1 MMRSLHKRSRRP
13 RGVALLL
20 AILIVALLSVA
31 LSDFLYRSRVD
42 LDAARNFEDLQQAR
56 YAARAGVEAGSLF
69 LTAVKANEWADA
81 LITLGVPNFG
91 AGGFIAGADEFKKN
105 QPQQELQG
113 EVFNDDT
120 PSLTGVDF
128 AEAYYDIPHNDP
140 DGFNNGYLQ
149 FISSLTGFNFFT
161 DGEDDDSFGDNI
173 DVEIRF
179 IDESSRLNLNALYY
193 CSPSSGCGDSN
204 QFNVNLYYQIR
215 QLFIDQIIRAREESE
230 SKFGAREKEREEA
243 DTDERDRDGSRFE
256 DEVEVGDIDQIMC
269 SILDWLDPDDT
280 QASNDGCSEGAER
293 DDYLRLD
300 EPYEPRNG
308 PMESVGELRLVN
320 GVTADIYRAVAPFLT
335 VYPQVPSGDCRAR
348 LETLRSSVNSE
359 EQFKCFDDK
368 VNLMAASDQVIKAW
382 AVGGFNKENYVE
394 PDLRTRDIKE
404 FKEEVLTLLN
414 CARLPQDV
422 AEGSG
427 CPAPAPGVAA
437 APDCWATSA
446 DIKRVLETNGIY
458 AFQEVGDTPNVG
470 AATTNLSCSGGN
482 NQNNQAGNFGDANA
496 QQNAINFRK
505 LVGDYV
511 TIEAIGKVGLLDEG
525 VVMDDGA
532 PATDGEDEEDEGGG
546 LRTPIESRIT
556 ATYYVD
562 GSNQSAPKLKLLR
575 WQEY

>member
-1 MMRSLHKRSRRP
+1 MTRPLRSRRP

-91 AGGFIAGADEFKKN
+91 AGGFIAGADEFKKT
-105 QPQQELQG
+105 QPQQELDG
-113 EVFNDDT
+113 EVFNDDGA
-120 PSLTGVDF
+120 SLTGIDF
-128 AEAYYDIPHNDP
+128 TEAYYDVPRSDP
-140 DGFNNGYLQ
+140 DGYINGYLL
-149 FISSLTGFNFFT
+149 FVSSLTGFNLFS

-193 CSPSSGCGDSN
+193 CNAASGCTDSN
-204 QFNVNLYYQIR
+204 LFNVNLYYQIR
-215 QLFIDQIIRAREESE
+215 QLFIDQLIRTREESE
-230 SKFGAREKEREEA
+230 SKFSARESERE
-243 DTDERDRDGSRFE
+243 DDETERNRDGSRFE
-256 DEVEVGDIDQIMC
+256 DEIEVSDVDVIMC
-269 SILDWLDPDDT
+269 AILDWLDPDET

-308 PMESVGELRLVN
+308 PMESVGELRMVK

-335 VYPQVPSGDCRAR
+335 VYPQVPGSNCLNR
-348 LETLRSSVNSE
+348 LETLRSNATE
-359 EQFKCFDDK
+359 GEPLPCFDDR
-368 VNLMAASDQVIKAW
+368 VNLMAASDQVIRAW
-382 AVGGFNKENYVE
+382 AVGGFDPKNYVE

-414 CARLPQDV
+414 CARLPNEI
-422 AEGSG
+422 AEDSG
-427 CPAPAPGVAA
+427 CPELPPGAGAP
-437 APDCWATSA
+437 PDCWTSSA
-446 DIKRVLETNGIY
+446 DIKRVLESSGIY
-458 AFQEVGDTPNVG
+458 AIQEVGNTPNVG
-470 AATTNLSCSGGN
+470 AATTKMSCSGSTTQG
-482 NQNNQAGNFGDANA
+482 QNNQGTDQGLLSTPNN
-496 QQNAINFRK
+496 INFRK
-505 LVGDYV
+505 LVGDFV

-525 VVMDDGA
+525 VVMDDGGA
-532 PATDGEDEEDEGGG
+532 ADLDEDGDGGGG

-556 ATYYVD
+556 ATYHVD